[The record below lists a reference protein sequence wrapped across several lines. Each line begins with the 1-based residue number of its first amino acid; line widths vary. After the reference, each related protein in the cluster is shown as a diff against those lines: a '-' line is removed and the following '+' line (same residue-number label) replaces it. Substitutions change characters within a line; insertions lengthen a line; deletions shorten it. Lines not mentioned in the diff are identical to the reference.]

1 MARKRTLSP
10 SAQHIAD
17 TLENRIRAGVY
28 LAGQWLPA
36 EREIAQEFGVS
47 RIVVRA
53 AIHELEKRRLLVR
66 SAKCRPIVQTPVA
79 TTPSL
84 SNAATRRF
92 NIGLWLWPTPGDP
105 AYAMI
110 VRGIRKSLDEAHFR
124 LITETPVESDW
135 PSIRRAERLFLQRMR
150 EDRDIAGII
159 LWYLGGTENIAAL
172 QQVRE
177 AGIPMVFID
186 RRPPEGFDADYVGVD
201 NIHAAENIVRHLL
214 SRGHRVIA
222 HISNLDTAST
232 VEERHQGYR
241 RALELAGIPYR
252 PELVCRDPG
261 SPEDNPSEGLLPLIR
276 SLLQRPDP
284 PTAFFAVNDLVAQR
298 THSALRKLGVC
309 VPDDVALAGF
319 DGTERWSPHGC
330 TLTTANQPFESMGT
344 RAVEVLLRRMK
355 VGSDGTWQ
363 HVLLEAPIAIYQSTS
378 TVPTKRRF
386 NIPSDK
392 ERSK

>member
-1 MARKRTLSP
+1 MFLGLDIDTK
-10 SAQHIAD
+10 SA
-17 TLENRIRAGVY
+17 T
-28 LAGQWLPA
+28 
-36 EREIAQEFGVS
+36 
-47 RIVVRA
+47 
-53 AIHELEKRRLLVR
+53 
-66 SAKCRPIVQTPVA
+66 
-79 TTPSL
+79 
-84 SNAATRRF
+84 
-92 NIGLWLWPTPGDP
+92 
-105 AYAMI
+105 
-110 VRGIRKSLDEAHFR
+110 
-124 LITETPVESDW
+124 
-135 PSIRRAERLFLQRMR
+135 
-150 EDRDIAGII
+150 
-159 LWYLGGTENIAAL
+159 AAL
-172 QQVRE
+172 TNDGRTYHEQKLILKNLPKYLQKHHITAAALEYTGRLAETWCHALKE
-177 AGIPMVFID
+177 AG
-186 RRPPEGFDADYVGVD
+186 
-201 NIHAAENIVRHLL
+201 
-214 SRGHRVIA
+214 S
-222 HISNLDTAST
+222 
-232 VEERHQGYR
+232 
-241 RALELAGIPYR
+241 PYR
-252 PELVCRDPG
+252 PELACRDPS

-363 HVLLEAPIAIYQSTS
+363 HVLLEAPIAIYQSTF